1 MELCDDRWRL
11 NHSFLS
17 VVSHMQSPFI
27 AACLVLSL
35 ALAGCSGP
43 KGDKGDKGDPGPVG
57 AAGSPG
63 PPGPPGSPGKEGKD
77 GVSPPAQFRVVR
89 SVADGAM
96 SKAAMCDVNEVIVSA
111 MCVSKLGSMSQT
123 PKTVGDNGAEC
134 APQSG
139 QTDAPETVILC
150 TKR

>member
-1 MELCDDRWRL
+1 MLGSYQGPFMQ
-11 NHSFLS
+11 NHL
-17 VVSHMQSPFI
+17 V
-27 AACLVLSL
+27 AACLALCI

-43 KGDKGDKGDPGPVG
+43 KGDKGDKGDAGAVG
-57 AAGSPG
+57 AAG
-63 PPGPPGSPGKEGKD
+63 PPGPQGPAGAPGKDGRD
-77 GVSPPAQFRVVR
+77 GVSPSAQFRVVR

-96 SKAAMCDVNEVIVSA
+96 SKPAMCDVNEVIVSA

>member
-1 MELCDDRWRL
+1 MKSHSVAAYLALC
-11 NHSFLS
+11 
-17 VVSHMQSPFI
+17 I
-27 AACLVLSL
+27 

-43 KGDKGDKGDPGPVG
+43 KGDKGEKGDAGPVG
-57 AAGSPG
+57 AAGQAG
-63 PPGPPGSPGKEGKD
+63 PQGPAGAPGKDGKD

-89 SVADGAM
+89 SVSDGAM

-111 MCVSKLGSMSQT
+111 MCVSKLGSISQT

-150 TKR
+150 AKR

>member
-1 MELCDDRWRL
+1 MQ
-11 NHSFLS
+11 NHL
-17 VVSHMQSPFI
+17 V
-27 AACLVLSL
+27 AACLALSV

-43 KGDKGDKGDPGPVG
+43 KGDKGDKGDAGAVG
-57 AAGSPG
+57 AAGSAGPQGPQGPAGAPG
-63 PPGPPGSPGKEGKD
+63 RD

-89 SVADGAM
+89 SVADAGM
-96 SKAAMCDVNEVIVSA
+96 SKAAMCDVSEVIVSA
-111 MCVSKLGSMSQT
+111 MCVSKLGSMNQT